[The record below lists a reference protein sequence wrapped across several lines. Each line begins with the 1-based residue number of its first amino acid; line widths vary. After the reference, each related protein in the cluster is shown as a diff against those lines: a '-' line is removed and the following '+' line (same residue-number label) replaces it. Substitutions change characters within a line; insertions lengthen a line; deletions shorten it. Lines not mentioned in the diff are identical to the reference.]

1 MAYQPKSY
9 RKFLATTV
17 TAAMVATVATP
28 FASVEAANNFK
39 DVNAS
44 AWYAKNVDYL
54 VGKDVLK
61 GYEDGTFKPN
71 NGVTR
76 AEAAKMIVAALDY
89 ELPAKAEL
97 KFKDTKNDAW
107 YAAYVQVLVEK
118 GIVEGNPDGTFA
130 PNAVITRAALAK
142 MVVKAYELEGNAGA
156 NVSFPDVASGAWYT
170 NDILALASLGVVQGK
185 SNGKFEPN
193 ATVTRAEA
201 AAFLHRTEVPAERV
215 DVNNGKFAVTG
226 VTATNAT
233 TLTVK
238 GTALAGLKAE
248 DITVEGN
255 TVSSVTVA
263 EDGKSATVK
272 LANPIVH
279 DTTTKVTVNGKEFE
293 VSYKIEAT
301 GVKIAEGQ
309 FFDDDTEKQFIK
321 ILVDGK
327 GVTAQELITA
337 GYTVEFEAFDKRN
350 GGAAVNIFRDNANTS
365 TTGELKDDLTGE
377 LGTNASKDYYV
388 TVTLTR
394 GSDVMVSPSTK
405 ITVKNLDSAADSI
418 TNSVIEVKSNATFNS
433 TFTLASSTLA
443 AGDTAKFTEL
453 HASVGGKKE
462 VVKLEELG
470 SMYSVKSSD
479 ESVISVDKSTYE
491 LTAEGP
497 GSATITVTYGGA
509 TYTKT
514 LTVKSEKRK
523 IATAKLNKTSVNV
536 GKNTAPGNFKVQIVD
551 QYGDPVNVTAETH
564 FTVHSS
570 DETVAKGVI
579 DPVPS
584 IDGRLEYTVTVD
596 GVDTGTADFIIRNEA
611 GTRIGPSVRVNVTE
625 NVTISKYT
633 LTVDNAISGGDVTKV
648 KDAGGTDATKNN
660 ISTDAT
666 IDTGDEK
673 YVKIDV
679 KAFNSANQE
688 LPAPKAGTDF
698 DVTAINASDSD
709 VLAEGFGNIL
719 ESKGVFQEDDYLIV
733 KAGSNDGTV
742 TITITDKNNSNVK
755 QTIKLTVTD
764 KGVAVT
770 KVAFKNVPTVNYATT
785 LNYEDFLSY
794 TKAGGTADPRISGL
808 TLSRTYTQAVRLNTG
823 VPAGVTTNLSN
834 VDALYIDLN
843 GDGTHT
849 DGEPIVGYVGMA
861 TTGDVYV
868 GENVNTTAVAATTGY
883 AVESGSDGN
892 VIFRVYNDKGEMVAT
907 KVVKVDF

>member
-9 RKFLATTV
+9 RKFLASTV

-28 FASVEAANNFK
+28 LASVEAANNFK

-44 AWYAKNVDYL
+44 AWYAKHVDYL

-76 AEAAKMIVAALDY
+76 AEAAKMIVAALGS

-97 KFKDTKNDAW
+97 KFKDTKNDMW
-107 YAAYVQVLVEK
+107 YAPYVQVLVEK

-142 MVVKAYELEGNAGA
+142 MVVKAYELEADKA
-156 NVSFPDVASGAWYT
+156 KNVSFPDVAKGAWYE
-170 NDILALASLGVVQGK
+170 NDILALASLGIVQGK

-226 VTATNAT
+226 VTATNST

-255 TVSSVTVA
+255 TVSSVTVS
-263 EDGKSATVK
+263 EDGKTATVK
-272 LANPIVH
+272 LATPIVY
-279 DTTTKVTVNGKEFE
+279 DTATKVTVNGKEFE
-293 VSYKIEAT
+293 VTYKIEAT

-309 FFDDDTEKQFIK
+309 FFDDDKEKQFIQ

-327 GVTAQELITA
+327 AVTAQELITA
-337 GYTVEFEAFDKRN
+337 GYTVEFEASDRRN
-350 GGAAVNIFRDNANTS
+350 GGTPQSIFRNGNTTS
-365 TTGELKDDLTGE
+365 TTGELADAIN
-377 LGTNASKDYYV
+377 LGTDASIDYYV
-388 TVTLTR
+388 TVTLTK

-418 TNSVIEVKSNATFNS
+418 SNGVISVTSNSTFNS

-443 AGDTAKFTEL
+443 AGDTAKFVEL
-453 HASVGGKKE
+453 HATVGGTKE
-462 VVKLEELG
+462 VVRLAGLD

-479 ESVISVDKSTYE
+479 ESVISVNKADYT

-536 GKNTAPGNFKVQIVD
+536 GKATASGNFKVQIVD
-551 QYGDPVNVTAETH
+551 QYGDPMNVNPGTD

-570 DETVAKGVI
+570 DETVAVENGI
-579 DPVPS
+579 STPS
-584 IDGRLEYTVTVD
+584 GDGRLEYTVTVD
-596 GVDTGTADFIIRNEA
+596 GVDTGTADFTVRNA
-611 GTRIGPSVRVNVTE
+611 ADTRIGPSVRVNVTE
-625 NVTISKYT
+625 NVSISKYT
-633 LTVDNAISGGDVTKV
+633 LTVDNAISAGDVTKV
-648 KDAGGTDATKNN
+648 VNAGGTDATKNN
-660 ISTDAT
+660 VSTDAT

-688 LPAPKAGTDF
+688 LPAPTAGTDF
-698 DVTAINASDSD
+698 EVTAVNASDSD
-709 VLAEGFGNIL
+709 VLDSGFGNVVGY
-719 ESKGVFQEDDYLIV
+719 EGVHQEDDYLIV

-770 KVAFKNVPTVNYATT
+770 NVAFKNVPTVNYATT
-785 LNYEDFLSY
+785 LDYEDFLSY
-794 TKAGGTADPRISGL
+794 TKSTNDPRISGL
-808 TLSRTYTQAVRLNTG
+808 TLSRTYTQAVRLD
-823 VPAGVTTNLSN
+823 TTAAIAAPNLSN
-834 VDALYIDLN
+834 VDGLYIDLN
-843 GDGTHT
+843 GNGTY
-849 DGEPIVGYVGMA
+849 DNGEPVVGYVGMA

-868 GENVNTTAVAATTGY
+868 GGAVNTVAVAATTGY

-892 VIFRVYNDKGEMVAT
+892 VLFRVYNDKEEIVAT